1 MTYIPGTYRLLR
13 CQTAGSKHK
22 WKLEDLH
29 LSAARAHRPATVASL
44 CVMQPY
50 NYSTSTVVIIK

>member
-22 WKLEDLH
+22 WKHEDLH
-29 LSAARAHRPATVASL
+29 LSAARAHRPANCCEPLRYATL
-44 CVMQPY
+44 QLFHERRR
-50 NYSTSTVVIIK
+50 NY